1 MKKFK
6 NDLSNMASLDIFL
19 NARDPREIKEAQKN
33 LEPVGISSPLLSMD
47 IFLENFQQS
56 LESGRKKADLNYI
69 LDINPLY
76 TSQFDHKLILQ
87 KEYDALVLTDS
98 NQYIKWVN
106 RGFSKMTGY
115 TAGFA
120 LGKTPKFL
128 QGEKT
133 KQEINSRIRQRLGK
147 KEIFS
152 EIVVNYRK
160 NKEEYQCEITI
171 IPLLNNNNNLAHF
184 LAIEKEVA

>member
-19 NARDPREIKEAQKN
+19 NERHSKEIMEVQKN

-47 IFLENFQQS
+47 IFLVNFQQS
-56 LESGRKKADLNYI
+56 LESGRKKTDLNYI
-69 LDINPLY
+69 LDLDPTY
-76 TSQFDHKLILQ
+76 TSQFDHNLILQ
-87 KEYDALVLTDS
+87 KEYDALVLTDP

-115 TAGFA
+115 TAGYT

-133 KQEINSRIRQRLGK
+133 SGEINSRIRQRLGK

-171 IPLLNNNNNLAHF
+171 IPLLNNNKNLAHF